1 MNISNLHKI
10 TSLRKREEI
19 RFVLEN
25 GRKIRTKYGLIFVL
39 KEIKKD
45 NKRAAILLKKNIGS
59 AVKRNYV
66 KRILRSIIRTNHGY
80 IFNSYNCVLFLFNY
94 KGPINFALIEKE
106 YRNIFLN
113 DMAFNEK

>member
-1 MNISNLHKI
+1 MNISKLHKI

-19 RFVLEN
+19 RFVFEN
-25 GRKIRTKYGLIFVL
+25 GRKIKTKYGLIFVL
-39 KEIKKD
+39 KKIEKNNKK
-45 NKRAAILLKKNIGS
+45 AAILLKKNIGS

-66 KRILRSIIRTNHGY
+66 KRILRAIIRINHEN
-80 IFNSYNCVLFLFNY
+80 IFNNYNRVLFLFNY
-94 KGPINFALIEKE
+94 KGPINFSLIEKE